1 MGIKKLVR
9 SKGYKNF
16 MSKLYGWGASVVI
29 IGALFKINHYP
40 GASEMLIVGLGTEAI
55 IFFFSAFEPPHVEPD
70 WSLVYPELAGLYHE
84 EEITESKKT
93 SAKKGTLS
101 QELDKMLEEAKIG
114 PALIES
120 LGKGLHNLS
129 ETTSK
134 LTDITNASIATNE
147 YAVNIKNAASSA
159 NELAHTFKKT
169 SEVINQ
175 DAIVSEDFMNNV
187 KKASNSVSHL
197 AETYE
202 EISQNLNKDVKTTDE
217 YVNSLK
223 NAILS
228 VNQLSTT
235 YKESS
240 ENLAKAAKAIDF
252 STIDGNTYASQLEK
266 IAKNLEALNNIYE
279 MHIKS
284 NNDQLQKTMAVTN
297 SIDKFLNGLNESI
310 NTTEKYKDEIN
321 TLTKQIAALNK
332 VYGGMLSAMNV
343 TNVMS

>member
-240 ENLAKAAKAIDF
+240 ENLAKAAKAIT
-252 STIDGNTYASQLEK
+252 SLPLMVI
-266 IAKNLEALNNIYE
+266 
-279 MHIKS
+279 
-284 NNDQLQKTMAVTN
+284 
-297 SIDKFLNGLNESI
+297 
-310 NTTEKYKDEIN
+310 
-321 TLTKQIAALNK
+321 LTQVN
-332 VYGGMLSAMNV
+332 
-343 TNVMS
+343 